1 MEELP
6 AAVWLFSH
14 PCRAGALAQDTN
26 HEHAG
31 GGGIIYQD
39 SSSQPDLNHFSMWQ
53 YYMSQSTVET
63 VLEQI
68 WEFSSFSINSII
80 PVNRLVGCPTPSS
93 FSGKQKLMEASG
105 VTLEWSPFQAV
116 RRKKSSEKLLWK
128 IFLSQSLRKSLLLS
142 STLHCLEF
150 SLMGTHNEMEPRN
163 EVNLPAMY
171 PRRWEKHV
179 FWGQ

>member
-1 MEELP
+1 MELQSYGDKDWRDHLMSAVQSKWPNIGQTRSEWKLELP

-14 PCRAGALAQDTN
+14 PGRAGALAQDMN
-26 HEHAG
+26 HEHEG

-39 SSSQPDLNHFSMWQ
+39 LSSQPDLNNFSMWQ

-93 FSGKQKLMEASG
+93 FSGKQKLMEASR

-128 IFLSQSLRKSLLLS
+128 IFLSQSLRKS
-142 STLHCLEF
+142 
-150 SLMGTHNEMEPRN
+150 
-163 EVNLPAMY
+163 
-171 PRRWEKHV
+171 
-179 FWGQ
+179 